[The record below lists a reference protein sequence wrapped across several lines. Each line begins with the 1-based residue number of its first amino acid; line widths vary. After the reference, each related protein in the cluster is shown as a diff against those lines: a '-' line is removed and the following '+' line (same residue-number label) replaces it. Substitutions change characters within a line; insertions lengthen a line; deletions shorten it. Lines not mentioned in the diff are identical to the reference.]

1 MTSLSFGLGI
11 MPDSHSTVA
20 VVGGTLGPH
29 RPVCVPA
36 RSLTSRG
43 EEAQAWLAHS
53 RSFTMLKLASR
64 FSHSLCSW
72 DCS

>member
-1 MTSLSFGLGI
+1 MVLRLVRGLSCVGYNVPSLPAGASVTSLSFGLGI

-43 EEAQAWLAHS
+43 E
-53 RSFTMLKLASR
+53 
-64 FSHSLCSW
+64 
-72 DCS
+72 D